1 MRATMLSR
9 YALLLLAFLLVFSSF
24 ALSAC
29 ADETDLPDDEPA
41 TETPETPDTEEPEEE
56 IEPEVLP
63 DVPEDG
69 DYAFDLNVMH
79 WTVIGLENVWT
90 IWEEICPD
98 EEITSLTGDLITDDI
113 YNRTEWIRENY
124 GINVT
129 KGLQEHNTLP
139 QVVANMISSGS
150 DEYQML
156 VEFGFDAQRV
166 FGKNYFLDL
175 ASLDYIDFEKPW
187 WVDSAISELSLGDYV
202 EFGVSDMLLL
212 DKAST
217 TMTFYNVQMA
227 TDLGISGLYE
237 DVENNKW
244 TIETMAEYA
253 EMALTDDGDGEW
265 TDMDTYG
272 IISGD
277 DPTHNFYIGAG
288 LHFLAKDQNGDY
300 YYQYGSDENTIDV
313 MITILDE
320 ILYQDFYWNT
330 WQNQNNPN
338 ISFKDGSA
346 LFSVETARSCNSL
359 RHMDDAYGIL
369 PNPLYD
375 EYQEQYYSQVSN
387 YGDSMFAVFNTAGD
401 PSKVAAAIELLSY
414 YSYYNVYPDFYD
426 VVIQGRGTRDA
437 ESKEMLEIIFNSRT
451 YDLGLLYDP
460 NSVSDAI
467 LRYPINNDTNIA
479 SFLASWED
487 RLDSA
492 IDNLHDLRD
501 AYN

>member
-1 MRATMLSR
+1 
-9 YALLLLAFLLVFSSF
+9 
-24 ALSAC
+24 
-29 ADETDLPDDEPA
+29 
-41 TETPETPDTEEPEEE
+41 
-56 IEPEVLP
+56 
-63 DVPEDG
+63 
-69 DYAFDLNVMH
+69 
-79 WTVIGLENVWT
+79 
-90 IWEEICPD
+90 
-98 EEITSLTGDLITDDI
+98 
-113 YNRTEWIRENY
+113 
-124 GINVT
+124 
-129 KGLQEHNTLP
+129 
-139 QVVANMISSGS
+139 
-150 DEYQML
+150 
-156 VEFGFDAQRV
+156 
-166 FGKNYFLDL
+166 
-175 ASLDYIDFEKPW
+175 
-187 WVDSAISELSLGDYV
+187 
-202 EFGVSDMLLL
+202 
-212 DKAST
+212 
-217 TMTFYNVQMA
+217 MA

-288 LHFLAKDQNGDY
+288 LHFLAKDKYGDY
-300 YYQYGSDENTIDV
+300 YYQYGSDEHTIDV